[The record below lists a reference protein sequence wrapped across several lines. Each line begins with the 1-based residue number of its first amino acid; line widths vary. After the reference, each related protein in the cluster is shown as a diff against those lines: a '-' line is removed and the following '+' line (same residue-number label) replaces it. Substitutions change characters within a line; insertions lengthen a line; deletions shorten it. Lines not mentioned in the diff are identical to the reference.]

1 MYRNSI
7 AAGCVHGKVQRLGYF
22 FFSSFFYFC
31 RPMKFTH
38 LIEINVPGNPLI
50 PPLSRA
56 QLWRGLVLRA
66 ERPTLFLIGLDSC
79 EILER
84 SEAGFSRK
92 QQFGPLMVLDQV
104 HLLQMTQVHYHV
116 PQQNDIP
123 VSDLTMTIEEPQPG
137 ALFVRFEYDDHAGD
151 EEEAAEKFYNDFRR
165 SAYLEADID
174 TIRVIRQ
181 LADEGQL
188 DAPLQ

>member
-1 MYRNSI
+1 
-7 AAGCVHGKVQRLGYF
+7 
-22 FFSSFFYFC
+22 
-31 RPMKFTH
+31 MKFTH

-50 PPLSRA
+50 MPLSRA
-56 QLWRGLVLRA
+56 QLWHGLVMRA

-84 SEAGFSRK
+84 SDAGFPRK
-92 QQFGPLMVLDQV
+92 QQFGPLIVLDQV
-104 HLLQMTQVHYHV
+104 HFLNMTQVHYHV
-116 PQQNDIP
+116 PQQNEIP

-137 ALFVRFEYDDHAGD
+137 ALFVRFEYDDHAGEIEAD
-151 EEEAAEKFYNDFRR
+151 EVKFYNDFKR

-181 LADEGQL
+181 MADDGQL
-188 DAPLQ
+188 DTPLQ

>member
-1 MYRNSI
+1 MVKLVR
-7 AAGCVHGKVQRLGYF
+7 CV
-22 FFSSFFYFC
+22 SSFFFC

-50 PPLSRA
+50 APLSREK
-56 QLWRGLVLRA
+56 LWRGLVMRA

-79 EILER
+79 EILAR
-84 SEAGFSRK
+84 TEAGFSRK
-92 QQFGPLMVLDQV
+92 QQFGPLTVLDHV
-104 HLLQMTQVHYHV
+104 HLQHATQVHYHV
-116 PQQNDIP
+116 PQQNEIP
-123 VSDLTMTIEEPQPG
+123 MSDLTMTIEEPQPG
-137 ALFVRFEYDDHAGD
+137 ALFVRFEYDDHAGEL
-151 EEEAAEKFYNDFRR
+151 EEQAEKFYNDFRR

-188 DAPLQ
+188 DSPLQ